1 MTIFV
6 LSNESGIIKAT
17 AAIDEATIW
26 KAQGGT
32 YKEVLF
38 SEGTELVGKQEDDC
52 VEIYNDDDEHIASTK
67 QCKQTNLW
75 MIGNEYIEDL
85 PLTDYLAYDI
95 EHETRAIPE
104 KEPCNEDMEFDAKR
118 DYERMHKYL

>member
-6 LSNESGIIKAT
+6 LSNESGIVKAT

-38 SEGTELVGKQEDDC
+38 SEGTELIGKLEEDC
-52 VEIYNDDDEHIASTK
+52 VEIYNDDEEHIASTEK
-67 QCKQTNLW
+67 CNKTNLW
-75 MIGNEYIEDL
+75 KIGKAFLEDIN
-85 PLTDYLAYDI
+85 LTEYLADDI
-95 EHETRAIPE
+95 EQEIRSIKE
-104 KEPCNEDMEFDAKR
+104 SEPCNEDMEFDSMR
-118 DYERMHKYL
+118 DYERLHKYY

>member
-52 VEIYNDDDEHIASTK
+52 VEIYNDDDEHIASVEK
-67 QCKQTNLW
+67 CKKTNLW
-75 MIGNEYIEDL
+75 KIGNAFLEDINLTEYLD
-85 PLTDYLAYDI
+85 DDI
-95 EHETRAIPE
+95 KHEIRSIKE
-104 KEPCNEDMEFDAKR
+104 SEPCNEDLEFDAKR

>member
-52 VEIYNDDDEHIASTK
+52 VEIYNDDDEHIASTEK
-67 QCKQTNLW
+67 CKKTNLW
-75 MIGNEYIEDL
+75 KIGKAFLEDL
-85 PLTDYLAYDI
+85 NLTEYLTYDI
-95 EHETRAIPE
+95 EDEIRNIKE
-104 KEPCNEDMEFDAKR
+104 SEPCNEDLEFDAKR

>member
-6 LSNESGIIKAT
+6 LSNESGIVKAT

-52 VEIYNDDDEHIASTK
+52 VEIYNDDDEHIASAEKCTK
-67 QCKQTNLW
+67 TNLW
-75 MIGNEYIEDL
+75 KIGSEFFEDMNLTEY
-85 PLTDYLAYDI
+85 LTDDI
-95 EHETRAIPE
+95 EREIREIPE
-104 KEPCNEDMEFDAKR
+104 SEPCNEDMEFDSMR
-118 DYERMHKYL
+118 DYERLHKYS